1 MQALNPLA
9 QANQAI
15 AAQHGDKDAKLRA
28 AAKQFE
34 GVLMTQ
40 LLQALWK
47 SVPEMQQGQG
57 GMYQSMFQGS
67 FADHLVEGGGIGLS
81 DMIAK
86 ALGAEPE
93 QGSRSALSTRHP
105 ENIAPGVANRAV
117 TTDVPSEAPLAL
129 DTTHTGIMANVANAA
144 NSMLRQGEHWAKN
157 GSLDANDYGTVGAS
171 ETVGNHARRS
181 VDNANGYRGYY
192 KCNLFAFEVAR
203 RAGLTVPEDASTG
216 SVLLSSSNR
225 LTQDASDGSLE
236 SGWAKVATGASPAA
250 MQDALHAGEAA
261 FLLVGSGR
269 GEKHGHMAVIEK
281 PSSIERDDNGQ
292 IKSISFEGW
301 EAQPDGAKHLTQ
313 RTWNRFGE
321 KGAPGDRNGL
331 ERIEIIQL
339 ARKPLETH
347 AQTNADTDAPVAKK

>member
-1 MQALNPLA
+1 MVALNPLA
-9 QANQAI
+9 QANVAI
-15 AAQHGDKDAKLRA
+15 KQHNGDKNEKLVS

-34 GVLMTQ
+34 GVLMSQ
-40 LLQALWK
+40 LLDALWK
-47 SVPEMQQGQG
+47 TTPELSKGQG
-57 GMYQSMFQGS
+57 GMYQSMFQSS

-93 QGSRSALSTRHP
+93 SGSRGAGKTRHSQDLPPALAHALSASSSYDPSHVMTS
-105 ENIAPGVANRAV
+105 VA
-117 TTDVPSEAPLAL
+117 S
-129 DTTHTGIMANVANAA
+129 AA
-144 NSMLRQGEHWAKN
+144 NDMLRKGAEHWAKD
-157 GSLDANDYGTVGAS
+157 GSLSAEDFGTVGAS
-171 ETVGNHARRS
+171 ALAGEHARRS

-203 RAGLTVPEDASTG
+203 RAGLSVPEDARTG
-216 SVLLSSSNR
+216 SLLLSSSNR

-236 SGWAKVATGASPAA
+236 AGWAKVATGASPAA
-250 MQDALHAGEAA
+250 MQDALRAGEAA

-281 PSSIERDDNGQ
+281 PHAIDYDDNGQ

-313 RTWNRFGE
+313 RVWNRFGE
-321 KGAPGDRNGL
+321 KGASGDRNGL
-331 ERIEIIQL
+331 ERIEIIRL
-339 ARKPLETH
+339 ARKPMEPH
-347 AQTNADTDAPVAKK
+347 ADTDTPLQKP

>member
-1 MQALNPLA
+1 MEALNPLA
-9 QANQAI
+9 QANSMIQ
-15 AAQHGDKDAKLRA
+15 AQHGDKDAKLRA

-40 LLQALWK
+40 LLQVLWK
-47 SVPEMQQGQG
+47 TTPEMAKGQG
-57 GMYQSMFQGS
+57 NMYQSMFQGE
-67 FADHLVEGGGIGLS
+67 FANHLVEGGGIGLS
-81 DMIAK
+81 DMIAN
-86 ALGAEPE
+86 ALGAGPE
-93 QGSRSALSTRHP
+93 KGAGTTRHSQGARLGTLGVGAANSSRSGKNVMSD
-105 ENIAPGVANRAV
+105 V
-117 TTDVPSEAPLAL
+117 TA
-129 DTTHTGIMANVANAA
+129 AA
-144 NSMLRQGEHWAKN
+144 NSMLRNGSDHWAKD
-157 GSLDANDYGTVGAS
+157 GTLEADDYGTVGAS
-171 ETVGNHARRS
+171 EVAGETARRS

-203 RAGLTVPEDASTG
+203 RAGLAVPEDSRTG
-216 SVLLSSSNR
+216 TVQLSSSNR

-236 SGWAKVATGASPAA
+236 SGWARVATGASPAV
-250 MQDALHAGEAA
+250 MQDALRAGEAA

-269 GEKHGHMAVIEK
+269 GEKHGHMAVIEQ
-281 PSSIERDDNGQ
+281 PRSIDYDDDGQ

-339 ARKPLETH
+339 ARKPSET
-347 AQTNADTDAPVAKK
+347 QGQPPADRDTPVAKP

>member
-1 MQALNPLA
+1 MTAATALNPLA
-9 QANQAI
+9 QANATIQQ
-15 AAQHGDKDAKLRA
+15 QHGDKNQKLHA

-40 LLQALWK
+40 LLEVLWK
-47 SVPEMQQGQG
+47 SVPEMQKGRG

-81 DMIAK
+81 DMISK

-93 QGSRSALSTRHP
+93 PGSRGAGSTRHT
-105 ENIAPGVANRAV
+105 EGLLANPLLSRFLPPATRTGSALADV
-117 TTDVPSEAPLAL
+117 T
-129 DTTHTGIMANVANAA
+129 NAA
-144 NSMLRQGEHWAKN
+144 KAMVADGGERWGKQGTLKPE
-157 GSLDANDYGTVGAS
+157 DYGTLGAG
-171 ETVGNHARRS
+171 EVAGEQARRT
-181 VDNANGYRGYY
+181 VENANGYRGYY

-203 RAGLTVPEDASTG
+203 RAGLAVPEDARTG
-216 SVLLSSSNR
+216 TVLLSSSNR

-236 SGWAKVATGASPAA
+236 SGWAKVATGASPAV

-281 PSSIERDDNGQ
+281 PRSIDYDESGQ
-292 IKSISFEGW
+292 IRSITFEGW

-339 ARKPLETH
+339 GPKHVHPH
-347 AQTNADTDAPVAKK
+347 ADTNPLLHNP

>member
-1 MQALNPLA
+1 MEALNPLA
-9 QANQAI
+9 QANLTI
-15 AAQHGDKDAKLRA
+15 QHQNGDKDGKLRA

-40 LLQALWK
+40 LLQVLWK
-47 SVPEMQQGQG
+47 TTPQMAKGQG
-57 GMYQSMFQGS
+57 GMYQSMFQGA

-93 QGSRSALSTRHP
+93 QGSRGASTTRHP
-105 ENIAPGVANRAV
+105 ENLPAHIPTAATSGRSDVMADVARAA
-117 TTDVPSEAPLAL
+117 S
-129 DTTHTGIMANVANAA
+129 
-144 NSMLRQGEHWAKN
+144 SMLRDASDHWAKN
-157 GSLDANDYGTVGAS
+157 GSLDADDYGTVGAS
-171 ETVGNHARRS
+171 EVAGEHARRS

-203 RAGLTVPEDASTG
+203 RAGLAVPEDSRTG
-216 SVLLSSSNR
+216 SLLLSSSNR

-236 SGWAKVATGASPAA
+236 SGWAKVATGASPAV
-250 MQDALHAGEAA
+250 MQDALRAGEAA

-281 PSSIERDDNGQ
+281 PRSVDYDESGQ
-292 IKSISFEGW
+292 IKSISFQGW

-321 KGAPGDRNGL
+321 KGAPGDRNEL

-339 ARKPLETH
+339 GRKPLETH
-347 AQTNADTDAPVAKK
+347 AQPLADTDTRIAKP

>member
-1 MQALNPLA
+1 MTALNPLA
-9 QANQAI
+9 QANVAI
-15 AAQHGDKDAKLRA
+15 QQQHGSKNEKLIS

-40 LLQALWK
+40 LLEVLWK
-47 SVPEMQQGQG
+47 TTPQLQKGQG

-93 QGSRSALSTRHP
+93 NAVGTRH
-105 ENIAPGVANRAV
+105 APSTGDLFPNKRVAPVGGVMADVETAA
-117 TTDVPSEAPLAL
+117 TTMIESGAK
-129 DTTHTGIMANVANAA
+129 
-144 NSMLRQGEHWAKN
+144 HWAKD
-157 GSLDANDYGTVGAS
+157 GSLTQEDYGTLGAS
-171 ETVGNHARRS
+171 ELAGEHARRS
-181 VDNANGYRGYY
+181 VDNANGYQGYY

-203 RAGLTVPEDASTG
+203 RAGLAVPEDARTG
-216 SVLLSSSNR
+216 TLLLSSSNR

-236 SGWAKVATGASPAA
+236 SGWAKVATGASPAV
-250 MQDALHAGEAA
+250 MQDALRAGEAA

-269 GEKHGHMAVIEK
+269 GDKHGHMAVIETPK
-281 PSSIERDDNGQ
+281 QIDYDEAGQ

-301 EAQPDGAKHLTQ
+301 EAQRDGAKHLTQ

-339 ARKPLETH
+339 ARKHVQPHPATTTPL
-347 AQTNADTDAPVAKK
+347 QKP

>member
-1 MQALNPLA
+1 MLNPLA
-9 QANQAI
+9 QANASIQQ
-15 AAQHGDKDAKLRA
+15 QHSDKNQKLLT

-40 LLQALWK
+40 LLQVLWK
-47 SVPEMQQGQG
+47 TTPELQQGAG

-86 ALGAEPE
+86 ALGADTEPAR
-93 QGSRSALSTRHP
+93 QGAGMTRHVQTIFP
-105 ENIAPGVANRAV
+105 FDTRVA
-117 TTDVPSEAPLAL
+117 PSEKPGASV
-129 DTTHTGIMANVANAA
+129 MANVEQAA
-144 NSMLRQGEHWAKN
+144 KAMLDKGGSERWAKN
-157 GSLDANDYGTVGAS
+157 GSLTAQDYGTLGAS
-171 ETVGNHARRS
+171 ELAGEQARRS
-181 VDNANGYRGYY
+181 VENANGYRGYY

-203 RAGLTVPEDASTG
+203 RAGLAVPQDDRTG
-216 SVLLSSSNR
+216 TLVLSSSNR

-236 SGWAKVATGASPAA
+236 SGWAKVATGASPAV
-250 MQDALHAGEAA
+250 MQDALRAGEAA

-281 PSSIERDDNGQ
+281 PHSIDYDEAGQ
-292 IKSISFEGW
+292 IKRISFEGW

-321 KGAPGDRNGL
+321 KATTPGDRNGL

-339 ARKPLETH
+339 ARKSVQPH
-347 AQTNADTDAPVAKK
+347 ADTKTPLQKP